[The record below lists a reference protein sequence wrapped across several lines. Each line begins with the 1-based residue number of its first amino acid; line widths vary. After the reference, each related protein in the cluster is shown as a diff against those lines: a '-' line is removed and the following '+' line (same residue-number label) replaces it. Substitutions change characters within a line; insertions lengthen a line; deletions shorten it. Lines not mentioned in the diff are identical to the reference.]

1 MSWLDILI
9 LLPLLIGL
17 VRGLMKGLIV
27 EVSSIVAILLG
38 FFGAKYWSA
47 AFASWLMQQF
57 DWSETACIVVAYA
70 LLFAGIALG
79 LNIVARLLSK
89 LFQKIQLGWLNR
101 LLGGIFGTAKWGI
114 VIVAL
119 VLCVHNLDK
128 QFQFIQPELREKSV
142 VYTTITPYAEQAW
155 EEIKAQVE
163 AKQGTEQEDQH
174 DAQMDDTRRRQSGP
188 WRMEEHGQEGSDP
201 AAGRSRL

>member
-17 VRGLMKGLIV
+17 IRGLMKGLIV
-27 EVSSIVAILLG
+27 EVVSIAAIVLG
-38 FFGAKYWSA
+38 FLGAKWWSA
-47 AFASWLMQQF
+47 GFASWLMQQF
-57 DWSETACIVVAYA
+57 EWNETACIVVAYA
-70 LLFAGIALG
+70 LIFAGIALG

-89 LFQKIQLGWLNR
+89 LFQKIQLGWINR
-101 LLGGIFGTAKWGI
+101 LLGGVFGTAKWGI

-142 VYTTITPYAEQAW
+142 VYTTLTPYAEQAW

-163 AKQGTEQEDQH
+163 TQKE
-174 DAQMDDTRRRQSGP
+174 AQYDSK
-188 WRMEEHGQEGSDP
+188 S
-201 AAGRSRL
+201 